1 MLKEFDN
8 LSCKFEVIFIRVDSL
23 DVVIDD
29 LLKYSFQ
36 YNVKIIGFFEQE
48 EYEFFE
54 IIMQLCLKFFYVIGV
69 ERVMKNDIDIVYR
82 VNS

>member
-36 YNVKIIGFFEQE
+36 YNVKIIGFFEQD

-69 ERVMKNDIDIVYR
+69 EGVMKNDIDIVYR